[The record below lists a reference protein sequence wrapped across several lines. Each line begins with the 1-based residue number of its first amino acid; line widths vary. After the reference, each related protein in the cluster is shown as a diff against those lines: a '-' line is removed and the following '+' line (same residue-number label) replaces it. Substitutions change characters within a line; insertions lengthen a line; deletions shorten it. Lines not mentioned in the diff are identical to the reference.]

1 MRKSPRFWGKGKTLS
16 RNNGR
21 TAAHRAA
28 GFCAGLLAAVALVS
42 CRSAKIV
49 QSGEIPADR
58 HTPYNFTARR
68 GMVVAAHPLAAQAG
82 LTVLRNGGN
91 AVDAAVATA
100 LALNAAEPFAS
111 GIGGGGF
118 MVVYLAKE
126 KKATV
131 INYREKAPL
140 AASARMFTDKG
151 EEADEW
157 RTESGLAVAV
167 PGALAGWDLALRK
180 YGTLSL
186 AEAAGRAIEIA
197 EEGYEVSPTFS
208 QINKDEY
215 EKLLKNAGDGSV
227 YLNQGL
233 PYEPG
238 DYFRN
243 PELAGTLRLVAAE
256 GIGAFYRGAIAQKIV
271 DAVRDNQGVM
281 TLEDLA
287 AYEAKEVPPLEGT
300 YKGNKIVTA
309 PPPASGGLHL
319 IQLLNIC
326 ENWPLQSW
334 RQNSVVYIHHLSEA
348 LRFIF
353 ADRERYDGD
362 PDFISIP
369 VAGLLAKGYAARI
382 AGRIRPDRPLDS
394 YSYGEFGGREKGP
407 ANTTHLCVV
416 DAEGNVVSLTQSIN
430 DFFGAGIIP
439 SGTGF
444 LLNDHMADFSSNPR
458 SVNAPAPGRR
468 PVSSMGPLIMF
479 KDDQPVLVL
488 GSPGGT
494 RIFSSL
500 GQIILNLTEFGLS
513 LDEAIEAPRFFSYSV
528 GGKTRPIAVESRLPE
543 DTVLEL
549 EKMGHEVKVRE
560 AYDKYFGG
568 AQGIMISREK
578 KLIFGGADSRRD
590 GWGAGY

>member
-1 MRKSPRFWGKGKTLS
+1 MS
-16 RNNGR
+16 RNSR
-21 TAAHRAA
+21 KPAVHQTA
-28 GFCAGLLAAVALVS
+28 GFCAGLLSIAILVS
-42 CRSAKIV
+42 CHSYKIAET
-49 QSGEIPADR
+49 GGIPADR
-58 HTPYNFTARR
+58 HAPYNFTARH
-68 GMVVAAHPLAAQAG
+68 GMVVAAHPLAAEAG
-82 LTVLRNGGN
+82 LAALQNGGN
-91 AVDAAVATA
+91 AVDAAVVTA

-118 MVVYLAKE
+118 MVIYLAKQ
-126 KKATV
+126 KRAAV

-140 AASARMFTDKG
+140 AASARMFADKG

-186 AEAAGRAIEIA
+186 AKAAARAIEIA
-197 EEGYEVSPTFS
+197 EEGFEVSSTFS

-227 YLNQGL
+227 YLNMGL

-243 PELAGTLRLVAAE
+243 PELAETLRLVAAE
-256 GIGAFYRGAIAQKIV
+256 GIQAFYRGAIARKIV
-271 DAVRDNQGVM
+271 AAVRDKQGVM

-300 YKGNKIVTA
+300 YKEYKIVTA

-319 IQLLNIC
+319 IQLLNTC
-326 ENWPLQSW
+326 EIWPVESW
-334 RQNSVVYIHHLSEA
+334 GQNSVAYIHHLSEA

-353 ADRERYDGD
+353 ADRERYIGD

-369 VAGLLAKGYAARI
+369 VANLLDKGYAAKI
-382 AGRIRPDRPLDS
+382 ASRIRPDRPLDL
-394 YSYGEFGGREKGP
+394 YLYGEFSDKEEGP

-416 DAEGNVVSLTQSIN
+416 DREGNVVSLTQSIN
-430 DFFGAGIIP
+430 DFFGTGIIP

-479 KDDQPVLVL
+479 KDGQPILVL

-500 GQIILNLTEFGLS
+500 GQIILNLTEFGLL
-513 LDEAIEAPRFFSYSV
+513 LDEAIEAPRFFSYSI

-543 DTVLEL
+543 NTVLEL

-568 AQGIMISREK
+568 AQGIMILRDK
-578 KLIFGGADSRRD
+578 KLVLGGADSRRD

>member
-1 MRKSPRFWGKGKTLS
+1 MNRSSARELID
-16 RNNGR
+16 
-21 TAAHRAA
+21 RAA
-28 GFCAGLLAAVALVS
+28 GFCAVMIAAVMLVACHS
-42 CRSAKIV
+42 DEIV
-49 QSGEIPADR
+49 MTGEIPADR
-58 HTPYNFTARR
+58 HTPYNFTARH
-68 GMVVAAHPLAAQAG
+68 GMVVAAHPLAAEAG
-82 LTVLRNGGN
+82 LTVLKNGGN
-91 AVDAAVATA
+91 AVDAAVTTA

-118 MVVYLAKE
+118 MVIYLAKE
-126 KKATV
+126 KRATV

-140 AASARMFTDKG
+140 AASARMFRDKG
-151 EEADEW
+151 EEADKW

-186 AEAAGRAIEIA
+186 AQAAARAIEIA
-197 EEGYEVSPTFS
+197 EQGYEVSPTFS

-215 EKLLKNAGDGSV
+215 EKLLKNAGEESI

-243 PELAGTLRLVAAE
+243 PELAATLRLVAAE
-256 GIGAFYRGAIAQKIV
+256 GIGVFYRGAIAQKIV
-271 DAVRDNQGVM
+271 AAVRESQGVM

-287 AYEAKEVPPLEGT
+287 AYEAREVPPLEGT
-300 YKGNKIVTA
+300 YKEYKIVTA

-319 IQLLNIC
+319 IQLLNVC
-326 ENWPLQSW
+326 ENWPLRSW
-334 RQNSVVYIHHLSEA
+334 RQNSVPYIHHLSEA

-353 ADRERYDGD
+353 ADRERYVGD
-362 PDFISIP
+362 PDFVPIP
-369 VAGLLAKGYAARI
+369 VVGLLAKDYAAGI

-394 YSYGEFGGREKGP
+394 YPCGEFSDRAEEGP
-407 ANTTHLCVV
+407 GDTTHLCVV
-416 DAEGNVVSLTQSIN
+416 DAVGNIVSLTQSIN
-430 DFFGAGIIP
+430 DFFGAGIVP
-439 SGTGF
+439 SETGF

-479 KDDQPVLVL
+479 KGDQPVLIL

-528 GGKTRPIAVESRLPE
+528 GGRPRPIAVESRFPE
-543 DTVLEL
+543 DILLEL

-560 AYDKYFGG
+560 PYDKYFGG
-568 AQGIMISREK
+568 AQGIMISKEK
-578 KLIFGGADSRRD
+578 RLILGGADSRRD